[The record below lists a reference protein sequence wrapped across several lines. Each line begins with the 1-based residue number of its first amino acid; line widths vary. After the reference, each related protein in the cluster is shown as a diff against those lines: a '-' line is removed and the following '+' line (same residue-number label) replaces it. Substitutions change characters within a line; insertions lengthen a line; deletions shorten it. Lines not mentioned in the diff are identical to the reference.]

1 MERTSK
7 RRRIGKLGR
16 ESTAS
21 KTSKGAS
28 CRPMEN
34 TVRTYRYL
42 DIAFIKAIY
51 DGESANTR
59 KWNKEKGRRGKR
71 SRGRRA
77 ILEEKSL
84 VRKKKGRREERRKKK
99 LLRKCER
106 KEEYRM

>member
-34 TVRTYRYL
+34 TVRMYRYL
-42 DIAFIKAIY
+42 DIASIKAIY

-59 KWNKEKGRRGKR
+59 KRNKEKGRRGASGVEEGARYWKKR
-71 SRGRRA
+71 
-77 ILEEKSL
+77 
-84 VRKKKGRREERRKKK
+84 VW
-99 LLRKCER
+99 
-106 KEEYRM
+106 

>member
-1 MERTSK
+1 MPTD
-7 RRRIGKLGR
+7 GKY
-16 ESTAS
+16 
-21 KTSKGAS
+21 
-28 CRPMEN
+28 
-34 TVRTYRYL
+34 RTYVHTF
-42 DIAFIKAIY
+42 DIASIKAIY